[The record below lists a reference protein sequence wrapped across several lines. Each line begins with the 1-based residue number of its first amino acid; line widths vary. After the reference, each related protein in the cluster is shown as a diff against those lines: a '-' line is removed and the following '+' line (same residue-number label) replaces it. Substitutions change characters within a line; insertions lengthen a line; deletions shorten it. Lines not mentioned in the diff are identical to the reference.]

1 MPASNPLEQFATHFE
16 NLTDPRMERTRRH
29 VLQDILVIAL
39 CAMIA
44 NANTWVD
51 IERFGKAK
59 LDFLRRFLEL
69 PNGIPSHDTFGRV
82 FARLDPAALLLCL
95 QNWLADLRAQLGGQ
109 HVAIDG
115 KTLRGS
121 HDGATRP
128 NALHLVSAW
137 AAEARLFLGQ
147 VAVAEKSNEI
157 TAIPQLLE
165 LLDIEGDI
173 VTIDAMG
180 CQKEIAK
187 TIVDKGADY
196 VLAVKDNQPTLH
208 TAIHEAFLR
217 FAEDDYSEPSL
228 RRLQDHRPRPR
239 PHGDPRVF
247 HCRRARGPAGG
258 RGLDRVAE
266 HRHGAADPRQEG
278 DTSFGGGRLL
288 HRQHRRRRSST
299 SPASCVATG
308 ALKPRLHW
316 SLDVT
321 FSEDQSRVRKDRGP
335 ENLGMLRRLVGVD
348 FAAGHFLQ
356 SQPTRQAPDRRLGRR
371 GSAQDPRGFFWGL
384 RCDCLGSFSVC

>member
-1 MPASNPLEQFATHFE
+1 MPALNPLQQFATHFE

-44 NANTWVD
+44 NGNTWVD
-51 IERFGKAK
+51 IANYGKTK

-82 FARLDPAALLLCL
+82 FAKLDPAALLVCL
-95 QNWLADLRAQLGGQ
+95 QNWLHDLREKLGGKQ
-109 HVAIDG
+109 VAIDG

-121 HDGATRP
+121 HDGDARP

-137 AAEARLFLGQ
+137 ATEARLFLGQ
-147 VAVAEKSNEI
+147 LAVDQKSNEI

-165 LLDIEGDI
+165 LLDIKGDT

-187 TIVDKGADY
+187 TIVNKEANY
-196 VLAVKDNQPTLH
+196 VLQVKDNQPTLH
-208 TAIHEAFLR
+208 QALSAAFIQ
-217 FAEDDYSEPSL
+217 FADDDYTEPSL
-228 RRLQDHRPRPR
+228 RRFKTFDHD
-239 PHGDPRVF
+239 HGREETREYFIADV
-247 HCRRARGPAGG
+247 PADLPMADDWT
-258 RGLDRVAE
+258 GLKSIGMVLRT
-266 HRHGAADPRQEG
+266 RKEG
-278 DTSFGGGRLL
+278 DHTSQEVAFYI
-288 HRQHRRRRSST
+288 T
-299 SPASCVATG
+299 SLEAKVKAFARAVRGHWGIETT
-308 ALKPRLHW
+308 LHW

-335 ENLGMLRRLVGVD
+335 ENLGMLRRLVVSILQQDTSSKASLRAKRLIAGWD
-348 FAAGHFLQ
+348 DEALLKILAAF
-356 SQPTRQAPDRRLGRR
+356 
-371 GSAQDPRGFFWGL
+371 SAE
-384 RCDCLGSFSVC
+384 

>member
-1 MPASNPLEQFATHFE
+1 MPALNPLEQFATHFE
-16 NLTDPRMERTRRH
+16 NLTDPRVERTRRH

-51 IERFGKAK
+51 IERFGWAK

-82 FARLDPAALLLCL
+82 FAHLDPAALLLCL
-95 QNWLADLRAQLGGQ
+95 HKWLADLRAKLGGK
-109 HVAIDG
+109 HVVIDG

-121 HDGATRP
+121 HDGDTRP
-128 NALHLVSAW
+128 SALHLVSAW

-157 TAIPQLLE
+157 TAIPELLE
-165 LLDIEGDI
+165 LLDIAGDT

-187 TIVDKGADY
+187 KIVDKGADY
-196 VLAVKDNQPTLH
+196 VLAVKDNHPTLH
-208 TAIHEAFLR
+208 TAIHEVFLQ

-228 RRLQDHRPRPR
+228 RRYKTIDRDHGRIETREYFIVDVPADLPGANEWIGLQSIGMVLRTR
-239 PHGDPRVF
+239 
-247 HCRRARGPAGG
+247 
-258 RGLDRVAE
+258 E
-266 HRHGAADPRQEG
+266 EG
-278 DTSFGGGRLL
+278 DSI
-288 HRQHRRRRSST
+288 SEE
-299 SPASCVATG
+299 VAYYIGSIEAKVKHFARVVRGHWGIET
-308 ALKPRLHW
+308 RLHW

-335 ENLGMLRRLVGVD
+335 ANLGMLRRLVVSILQQDTSCKASLRGKRLIAGWD
-348 FAAGHFLQ
+348 EEALLKILAA
-356 SQPTRQAPDRRLGRR
+356 
-371 GSAQDPRGFFWGL
+371 
-384 RCDCLGSFSVC
+384 FSGD